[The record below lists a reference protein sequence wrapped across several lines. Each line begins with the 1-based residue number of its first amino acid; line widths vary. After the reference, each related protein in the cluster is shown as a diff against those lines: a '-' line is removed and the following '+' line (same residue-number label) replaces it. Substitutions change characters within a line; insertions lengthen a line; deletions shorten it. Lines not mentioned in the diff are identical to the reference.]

1 MREDRRW
8 SSSTYGRAVTQE
20 RFPVQAHATVRRR
33 QARTIR
39 NRRPFWRQRRFEQEA
54 RGIAALN
61 HPTSRRSMTSACRM
75 ASRTWWRS
83 WWRATRRGRSS
94 SVASCPC
101 GALALAAQIAGGSA
115 AAYHA
120 GIVHRN
126 LKPENVMVTGSASGR
141 ESSPR
146 GHPGLVHTRRSR
158 QGARGKRPA
167 CRDSHRR
174 SPLLC

>member
-1 MREDRRW
+1 MSSLGQVSRVHFTSSGPRTGEHYGEREDRRW
-8 SSSTYGRAVTQE
+8 SSSTYGCAVTQE
-20 RFPVQAHATVRRR
+20 KFPVRSDTLSRTTLMPLSAGDKLGPYEIVAPLAPAAWGNSTAHATRG
-33 QARTIR
+33 
-39 NRRPFWRQRRFEQEA
+39 WRER
-54 RGIAALN
+54 
-61 HPTSRRSMTSACRM
+61 
-75 ASRTWWRS
+75 WRS
-83 WWRATRRGRSS
+83 RF
-94 SVASCPC
+94 CPP
-101 GALALAAQIAGGSA
+101 ALAAQIAAGLA
-115 AAYHA
+115 AAHHA